1 MHMELTLLLLV
12 LLLASAFSFLSAG
25 AAASAVPPPPRR
37 LLFTS
42 MFAFGDS
49 YMDTGNF
56 VVMAA
61 AVSFPV
67 WNDKPPYGMTFF
79 ARPTGRASDGRLILD
94 FLAEALGLPFLPASL
109 LTNGSRAAQG
119 VDFAVNGATAI
130 DVGFFERNNL
140 VPFKLLNN
148 SLDVQL
154 GWFEKL
160 IKPSSFSAGTI
171 TGTGGIGGCFGAESL
186 FVVGEFGVN
195 DYNFLWT
202 ANMTEDQVRSY
213 VPRVVDA
220 IAMAVE
226 RLIGLGAAH
235 IVVPGN
241 PPTGCLPAVLTL
253 LRSPGAADD
262 DYDGV
267 GCLRA
272 VNAVAMHHN
281 ALLRAAVDRLRAA
294 HPRARI
300 VFADFYTPVYTILQ
314 NPARFGV
321 VGDGEALKACC
332 GTGGEYNW
340 NGSAVCGMP
349 GVAACGS
356 PSAYVS
362 WDGVHYTESVNRY
375 VAMGWLYG
383 PYADPPLLTPM
394 PH

>member
-1 MHMELTLLLLV
+1 
-12 LLLASAFSFLSAG
+12 
-25 AAASAVPPPPRR
+25 
-37 LLFTS
+37 
-42 MFAFGDS
+42 
-49 YMDTGNF
+49 
-56 VVMAA
+56 MAA
-61 AVSFPV
+61 AVAPV

-79 ARPTGRASDGRLILD
+79 GRPTGRTSDGRLILD
-94 FLAEALGLPFLPASL
+94 FLAEELGLPFLPASL
-109 LTNGSRAAQG
+109 LTNGSRTAQG

-140 VPFKLLNN
+140 VRLKLLNN
-148 SLDVQL
+148 SLDVAAGMVREANEAIIVL
-154 GWFEKL
+154 GRRHHQR
-160 IKPSSFSAGTI
+160 GT
-171 TGTGGIGGCFGAESL
+171 GAGGIGRCLGESL

-202 ANMTEDQVRSY
+202 ANKTEGEVRSY
-213 VPRVVDA
+213 VPRVVNA

-226 RLIGLGAAH
+226 RLISLGAVH

-253 LRSPGAADD
+253 LRSPAAA
-262 DYDGV
+262 DYDG
-267 GCLRA
+267 A
-272 VNAVAMHHN
+272 T
-281 ALLRAAVDRLRAA
+281 

-321 VGDGEALKACC
+321 GGGGGDALKECC
-332 GTGGEYNW
+332 GTGGAYNW

-349 GVAACGS
+349 GVAACGC

-362 WDGVHYTESVNRY
+362 WDGVHCTESVNRY

-383 PYADPPLLTPM
+383 PYADPAILRLV